1 MNITLRRGSTGA
13 QVRMVQRLLNVAQDG
28 IFGAITEEAVKNFQ
42 RNHGLTPD
50 GIVGVKTWAL
60 LLGNVIRPSKRRITE
75 IIVHCSA
82 TPAGADFTVADIRR
96 WHKER
101 GFSDI
106 GYHYVIYRDGSVH
119 EGRNVDMVGAHCL
132 GHNANSIGI
141 CYIGGLATD
150 GVTPKD
156 TRTNQQT
163 AALRTL
169 LLKLRALYPQA
180 KIYGHRDFANK
191 ACPCFDAKKEY
202 ADI

>member
-28 IFGAITEEAVKNFQ
+28 IFGAITEEAVKDFQ

-101 GFSDI
+101 NYGGYNKNQKNYRFS
-106 GYHYVIYRDGSVH
+106 RH
-119 EGRNVDMVGAHCL
+119 E
-132 GHNANSIGI
+132 
-141 CYIGGLATD
+141 
-150 GVTPKD
+150 
-156 TRTNQQT
+156 T
-163 AALRTL
+163 A
-169 LLKLRALYPQA
+169 
-180 KIYGHRDFANK
+180 
-191 ACPCFDAKKEY
+191 C
-202 ADI
+202 